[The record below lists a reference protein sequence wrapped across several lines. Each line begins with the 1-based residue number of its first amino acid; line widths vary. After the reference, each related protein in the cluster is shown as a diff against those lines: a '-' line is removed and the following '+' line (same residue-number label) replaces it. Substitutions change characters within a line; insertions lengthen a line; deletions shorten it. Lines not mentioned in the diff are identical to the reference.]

1 MENTDK
7 SNLQK
12 EKGELDRLLANG
24 CNLTVK
30 DFVYKR
36 KHFFSKLEKEEVEL
50 HFHIDEP
57 TLSTLDRI
65 SKEAIDLEFDEKRI
79 LGSDSIEYANT
90 FSYSAR
96 KRCAKIAA
104 LAVIGEEYNK
114 PVENRFGKIIY
125 KKDHK
130 RVCEL
135 TSLFMRTLKPSALL
149 QIVIIINTMSNLTD
163 FLTSIRFLQ
172 TKRTAIPH
180 LIEKED

>member
-65 SKEAIDLEFDEKRI
+65 SKKLLILNLMKKEF
-79 LGSDSIEYANT
+79 
-90 FSYSAR
+90 
-96 KRCAKIAA
+96 
-104 LAVIGEEYNK
+104 
-114 PVENRFGKIIY
+114 
-125 KKDHK
+125 
-130 RVCEL
+130 
-135 TSLFMRTLKPSALL
+135 
-149 QIVIIINTMSNLTD
+149 
-163 FLTSIRFLQ
+163 
-172 TKRTAIPH
+172 
-180 LIEKED
+180 